1 MSKLSEFAH
10 KAASLVVDQDEEQKT
25 APKPVAPVSSHPAFN
40 LSPSTFSAAAPAPAI
55 SAGSPFAVPGTQVV
69 DEGTYQS
76 ILKKTNFDTTPVGM
90 AIHKY
95 YDALEGTGLDTNAR
109 FKAAMKQA
117 AALDSISADK
127 VLATF
132 DQMESALE
140 ADANGFQGV
149 ADSVEKNQITARQDK
164 ITALTQQ
171 VTAINAQIAQLQSE
185 LTDQT
190 NNHANAVQQYGL
202 ASAKRAQEIAA
213 QKTQFAALLH

>member
-1 MSKLSEFAH
+1 MSKLGDLAH
-10 KAASLVVDQDEEQKT
+10 RAASLVVDQDEEQKP

-40 LSPSTFSAAAPAPAI
+40 LAPNTFSAAAPAPAV
-55 SAGSPFAVPGTQVV
+55 SGSPFAVPGTQVV

-76 ILKKTNFDTTPVGM
+76 ILKKTNFDTTPVGT

-95 YDALEGTGLDTNAR
+95 YDALEGTGMAVDQR

-117 AALDSISADK
+117 AALDGISADK

-171 VTAINAQIAQLQSE
+171 VQAINAQIAQLQGE

-190 NNHANAVQQYGL
+190 TGHANAVQQYGL
-202 ASAKRAQEIAA
+202 ASSKRAQEIAA
-213 QKTQFAALLH
+213 QKSQFAALLH

>member
-10 KAASLVVDQDEEQKT
+10 KAASLVVDQDEDQKPAT
-25 APKPVAPVSSHPAFN
+25 KPVAPVSSHPAFN

-55 SAGSPFAVPGTQVV
+55 SGSPFAVPGTQVV

-76 ILKKTNFDTTPVGM
+76 ILKKTNFDTTPVGR

-117 AALDSISADK
+117 AALDNIAADQ

-132 DQMESALE
+132 DQMETALE
-140 ADANGFQGV
+140 NDAKGFQGV
-149 ADSVEKNQITARQDK
+149 ADSVETNQITARQDK

-190 NNHANAVQQYGL
+190 NGHANAVQQYGL

-213 QKTQFAALLH
+213 QKAQFAALLH